1 MLVLLSVILTF
12 FQSEA
17 SLNDRIKSYLDE
29 KLAEHERYDFEVTR
43 LPSNYLKI
51 EIQDFLDPEIK
62 GSLCYVPVKIQKTKT
77 RSRTSFITVRLH
89 IYDYVYV
96 ANADIDRKDDLNYL
110 MFDKKLME
118 VSDYAGNFVAQ
129 GEDLQKFR
137 ARRMIRSGAV
147 LLNYDIEKIPDIL
160 AGDKI
165 TALSNVGNVV
175 VSVEAYAREDGA
187 EGEIIKVRTVDNK
200 IFQARVIDN
209 KNVIIIE

>member
-1 MLVLLSVILTF
+1 MLVLLSLILTL

-17 SLNDRIKSYLDE
+17 SLNDRIKSYLDT
-29 KLAEHERYDFEVTR
+29 KLADYERYDFEVTR

-51 EIQDFLDPEIK
+51 EIQEFLDPEIK
-62 GSLCYVPVKIQKTKT
+62 GSLCYVPVKIQKTET
-77 RSRTSFITVRLH
+77 RSKTSFITVRLH

-118 VSDYAGNFVAQ
+118 VSDYSGNIVSQ
-129 GEDLQKFR
+129 GEDLQKYR
-137 ARRMIRSGAV
+137 ARRLIRSGAV

-165 TALSNVGNVV
+165 TALSSVGNVV

-187 EGEIIKVRTVDNK
+187 EGEIIKVRTVDNR